1 MENLMPAKTEST
13 GIEAVE
19 SARAVQEVQASLIVA
34 KRFPRD
40 ENAAYTKIMTSCERP
55 TLAKDA
61 LYAYPRGGQ
70 MVTGPSIR
78 LAEALAQAWGNLDF
92 GVRELSQDNGV
103 SEVEAYAWDLETNT
117 RQTKTFQVKHS
128 RYTKKKGVV
137 ALTDP
142 RDQYEMVA
150 NQAARRMRACILG
163 VIPGDIVDAA
173 VEKCE
178 QTMQKGDGKP
188 LKDRVRQMVSAFAE
202 LGVTQEMVVTR
213 LGHNLDA
220 TIETEVVSLGKI
232 YKSLK
237 DGMSKNVDWFDAAA
251 PDKKKATELTDKVK
265 GKKELPEPASMKDF
279 LEKVTVLTTEKGM
292 NAAQF
297 DAFLDDNGIKTLD
310 EIKTKDAQIDFY
322 NRLKAA

>member
-1 MENLMPAKTEST
+1 MENLMPAKTEVT
-13 GIEAVE
+13 GVEAVE
-19 SARAVQEVQASLIVA
+19 SARAVQEVQASLVVA

-40 ENAAYTKIMTSCERP
+40 ENTAYTKIMTSCERP

-128 RYTKKKGVV
+128 RYTKKKGIV

-142 RDQYEMVA
+142 RDVYEITA

-173 VEKCE
+173 VAKCE
-178 QTMQKGDGKP
+178 ETMQKGDGKP
-188 LKDRVRQMVSAFAE
+188 LKDRVRQMVAAFAE
-202 LGVTQEMVVTR
+202 LGVTQEMVETR
-213 LGHNLDA
+213 LGHKLDA
-220 TIETEVVSLGKI
+220 TIETEVVNLGKI

-237 DGMSKNVDWFDAAA
+237 DGMSKREDWFDVAA
-251 PDKKKATELTDKVK
+251 PDKKKADDLTDKVK
-265 GKKELPEPASMKDF
+265 GKPANMKTF
-279 LEKVTVLTTEKGM
+279 LEKITALVEEKGM
-292 NAAQF
+292 SAGTF
-297 DAFLDDNGIKTLD
+297 DAFMEVKKVKSLEDL
-310 EIKTKDAQIDFY
+310 KTKDAQIDFY
-322 NRLKAA
+322 NALKAL